1 MKVHFIGIGGS
12 GMRPLSGLASEDGWD
27 VQGSDP
33 KGGPGYALV
42 FKEADASHI
51 KNVDAVVYSSAIPES
66 HPELKAARTRAAEDA
81 EFRVY
86 HRMEFL
92 KTLAAKHDA
101 RVGIAG
107 THGKTSSTSLC
118 GWVFLDLGLDPM
130 IFAGGRP
137 LYLEEGMRAGKGPAV
152 FETDES
158 DGSFLQSGANARL
171 VLNVDRDHLDYYGS
185 QEALEDAFQRFARE
199 VPVSVVNG
207 DDPALL
213 GAGVSFTVTGKQ
225 SAVYHGSFETDTDE
239 LAVFRRSESGSLLR
253 LGSIALTL
261 PGRHFA
267 VNALGVF
274 SLIDRMMQAGM
285 IPAFSAERIF
295 EAMRRFPGVERR
307 LEKIAELG
315 GSPVYDDYGHHP
327 SEIAAVLRAL
337 RLRHPGASI
346 RIVFQPHRFTR
357 TRDLA
362 EDFARVLSLADECWI
377 LPLYSS
383 GEAEIAG
390 VDSALIAGQMT
401 GKVKLVTEPDLA
413 SAVAAPDAASVVW
426 LFQGAG
432 DVSAMARRICARRS
446 PG

>member
-33 KGGPGYALV
+33 KGGPGYAVV
-42 FKEADASHI
+42 FKEPDAA
-51 KNVDAVVYSSAIPES
+51 NVQGVDAVVYSSAIPES
-66 HPELKAARTRAAEDA
+66 HPELRAARARASEDSG
-81 EFRVY
+81 FRVY

-92 KTLAAKHDA
+92 KALASKHDA

-107 THGKTSSTSLC
+107 THGKTSSTSLA
-118 GWVFLDLGLDPM
+118 GWIFLDLGLDPM

-137 LYLEEGMRAGKGPAV
+137 LYLQEGMRSGKGPAV

-185 QEALEDAFQRFARE
+185 KEALQDAFQRFARE

-207 DDPALL
+207 DDPALE
-213 GAGVSFTVTGKQ
+213 GCGISFTVTGKPT
-225 SAVYHGSFETDTDE
+225 AIYHGVFETEGDE
-239 LAVFRRSESGSLLR
+239 LAVFRRSDSGSLLR
-253 LGSIALTL
+253 LGTIALAL

-274 SLIDRMMQAGM
+274 SLIDRMMHAGM

-315 GSPVYDDYGHHP
+315 GQPVYDDYGHHP

-337 RLRHPGASI
+337 RLRHKDVPI
-346 RIVFQPHRFTR
+346 RIIFQPHRFTR

-362 EDFARVLSLADECWI
+362 LDFARVLSEADECWI
-377 LPLYSS
+377 LPVYSS
-383 GEAEIAG
+383 GEAPIAG
-390 VDSALIAGQMT
+390 IDSALIAGQMT
-401 GKVKLVTEPDLA
+401 GKVRLVTE
-413 SAVAAPDAASVVW
+413 SEVADAAAHNAPVVW

-432 DVSAMARRICARRS
+432 DVSAIARRICVRPSRS
-446 PG
+446 V